1 MEIEAI
7 FAKYDRDC
15 DRKLNELEKIHLVRE
30 VARARSHLSDEFKN
44 FKETRSTATAKDG
57 FEYASLVLARFS

>member
-7 FAKYDRDC
+7 FSKYDKDC

-30 VARARSHLSDEFKN
+30 IARARSHISDEFKN
-44 FKETRSTATAKDG
+44 FKANRSTATNKDG
-57 FEYASLVLARFS
+57 FE